1 MKLIK
6 STILFLFLTFPL
18 MSCIDE
24 PAQQFTTQEII
35 SEIARQ
41 WTCNMDEDGFNVDF
55 TAVITADVSS
65 DSRILIHNF
74 HKIGDNLSAYAIVN
88 EDLTINLP
96 EQTINNQIFKGSGL
110 ISDDFTEISW
120 NYTIEDDNGTI
131 TNVTGKYTYGV
142 SS

>member
-1 MKLIK
+1 MKLTKI
-6 STILFLFLTFPL
+6 SILFLILTLPL

-24 PAQQFTTQEII
+24 PVQLLTSREII

-41 WTCNMDEDGFNVDF
+41 WDCNMDEGGYPINF
-55 TAVITADVSS
+55 TAVINADVSS

-74 HKIGDNLSAYAIVN
+74 HKIGDNLSVYAIVN
-88 EDLTINLP
+88 EDMTINLP

-110 ISDDFTEISW
+110 ISDDFTEITW

-131 TNVTGKYTYGV
+131 TSVTGKYTYGV
-142 SS
+142 TS